1 MINLKIELSPEE
13 EKVFEY
19 RMYQFQGIQIAINQ
33 FLSTKIYEYN
43 DEHYSRLTDTLV
55 EKYRLLSE
63 YIIELAEKRGYNE
76 VVVQDLNYEYTKGV
90 LRLISA

>member
-1 MINLKIELSPEE
+1 MRNLKIELSSEE

-19 RMYQFQGIQIAINQ
+19 RMYQFQGIQIAVNQ

-63 YIIELAEKRGYNE
+63 CIMELAEKRGYKE
-76 VVVQDLNYEYTKGV
+76 IAMQDLNYEYTKGV
-90 LRLISA
+90 VRLIST